1 MNGPVPASWW
11 MRSSSRRSPSI
22 VSSEALSSWTCLP
35 GTRSIRIS
43 REVMA
48 WVRGM
53 PVAIDR
59 ASVVVLLPLEYVP
72 EMAR

>member
-1 MNGPVPASWW
+1 M
-11 MRSSSRRSPSI
+11 
-22 VSSEALSSWTCLP
+22 
-35 GTRSIRIS
+35 RIS

-48 WVRGM
+48 CVRGM
-53 PVAIDR
+53 PVAIDS